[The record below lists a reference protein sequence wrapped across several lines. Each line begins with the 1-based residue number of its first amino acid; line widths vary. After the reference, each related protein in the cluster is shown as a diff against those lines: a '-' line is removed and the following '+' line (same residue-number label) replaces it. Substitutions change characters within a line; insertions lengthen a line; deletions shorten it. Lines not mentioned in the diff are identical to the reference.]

1 MFKPHFIRRQPRT
14 VPAPVVVVEPCPVIE
29 PCEPAAPVV
38 YRLPTKAQR
47 PRIYECDGGP
57 FARSK

>member
-14 VPAPVVVVEPCPVIE
+14 VPAPVVVVVVEPCPLVE
-29 PCEPAAPVV
+29 PCAPIV